1 MQTARPTKDEASL
14 PRRFRT
20 VLFLDVFGDAAYDP
34 TEAEHATVT
43 AGVDG
48 KLDEQKGDVNR
59 REIQQTQAA
68 HSIFAMEAAQSALRC
83 WEAVP
88 QDLLTRMQA
97 TQLSSLRQ
105 EFSDWRHRYH
115 GCLSKMKSRRGVPYD
130 PIQQDAR
137 ALRTWEELT
146 ALEQQQNEFYSS
158 VIGPLQ
164 RRADGSV
171 QYYDLMRNV
180 AVWTLAPGTKV
191 LDMTEVVNRV
201 QNVEHEVTALLK
213 TERGDLDA
221 IGVADEPPQ
230 ESRPFIFKAR
240 KRVGHH
246 RLPWKSVRRMTA
258 VLQVCWTFLAVQSF
272 LSSMGIW
279 SSELNLGRRLASNG
293 LDLIDVPVRWP
304 HNSFFRPS
312 ALFCTT
318 GHVHLDSPYVQYQ
331 VKINDQLGPAILHA
345 SSSPVGTV
353 TLDCDL
359 AGCITAELEE
369 AGKALSLTWTSESQ
383 LSQIRLQIRGD
394 QWLKIA
400 GTRLPCSK
408 VQLLLR
414 GETQPEEL
422 CFLIAAWDGKHLP
435 LVAFKEGDN
444 ITEMK
449 VRAEAPLQKDET
461 VLALHVSQSA
471 RLWALHRQS
480 VQAWD
485 LMALQPS
492 GAWKLGFQAFQATSI
507 CEENKTLLLGGF
519 LKDEPRL
526 FRTELPGPWSDRG
539 QLA

>member
-68 HSIFAMEAAQSALRC
+68 QSIFAMEAAQSALRC

-97 TQLSSLRQ
+97 SQLSSLRQ

-201 QNVEHEVTALLK
+201 QDVEHEVTALLK

-279 SSELNLGRRLASNG
+279 SSELNLRRLASSK
-293 LDLIDVPVRWP
+293 LHLIDVPVLWP

-318 GHVHLDSPYVQYQ
+318 KHVLLDSPYVQYQ
-331 VKINDQLGPAILHA
+331 LEINQAPAVLRA
-345 SSSPVGTV
+345 TSSSVGTV

-359 AGCITAELEE
+359 AGCVTAELED
-369 AGKALSLTWTSESQ
+369 AGKALSLKWTGSQ
-383 LSQIRLQIRGD
+383 VTQRLQIPG

-400 GTRLPCSK
+400 GARLPCER

-435 LVAFKEGDN
+435 LVAFKESEKLSD
-444 ITEMK
+444 MK

-471 RLWALHRQS
+471 RLYTLHGQS

-485 LMALQPS
+485 LMALQAS
-492 GAWKLGFQAFQATSI
+492 GAWKLPFQAAFTSI
-507 CEENKTLLLGGF
+507 CEENEKEILLGG
-519 LKDEPRL
+519 LLEDEPRL
-526 FRTELPGPWSDRG
+526 FRAELPGPSDRP
-539 QLA
+539 LA